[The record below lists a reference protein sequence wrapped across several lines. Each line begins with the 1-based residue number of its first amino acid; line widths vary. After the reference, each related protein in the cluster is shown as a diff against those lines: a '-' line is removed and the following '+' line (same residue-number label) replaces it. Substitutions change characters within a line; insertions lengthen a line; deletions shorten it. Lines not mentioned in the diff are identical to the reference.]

1 MKIIPLLMERTEGR
15 QGTLDVGHRNVIR
28 NERETREL
36 CNCRVRKNCPLDN
49 SCLLDNI
56 VYEAK
61 VETENKTFRYIGC
74 TGTSF
79 KKRWSNH
86 LHSFRNPGMRN
97 TTSLAKVVQD
107 LKDRKI
113 KHSIKSPYYF
123 FSRPIHGL
131 AVHIFSQGKRIV
143 SV

>member
-1 MKIIPLLMERTEGR
+1 MEFGLSEGTEER
-15 QGTLDVGHRNVIR
+15 RGTLDGSHRNVIR
-28 NERETREL
+28 NGRETREL

-61 VETENKTFRYIGC
+61 VETENKVFRYIGG

-86 LHSFRNPGMRN
+86 LHSFRNPVMRN

-113 KHSIKSPYYF
+113 QHSINTF
-123 FSRPIHGL
+123 WGNVAHMQQIIL
-131 AVHIFSQGKRIV
+131 
-143 SV
+143 